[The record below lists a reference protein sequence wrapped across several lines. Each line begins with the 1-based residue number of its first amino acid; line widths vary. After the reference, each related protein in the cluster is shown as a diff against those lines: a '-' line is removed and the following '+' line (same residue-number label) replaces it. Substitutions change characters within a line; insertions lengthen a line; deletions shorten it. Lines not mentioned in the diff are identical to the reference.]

1 MVIFEKIQFLISY
14 FLIQKYEDEEKKVVR
29 NNEELKADLMKL
41 EEYFDLFS
49 KEIKEKEKKYKVIL
63 DE

>member
-1 MVIFEKIQFLISY
+1 V
-14 FLIQKYEDEEKKVVR
+14 
-29 NNEELKADLMKL
+29 KL

-49 KEIKEKEKKYKVIL
+49 KEIKEKEKKYKTGL